1 MIRETKCRRCGKP
14 IVMIKT
20 IKHKTMPA
28 DAEPLWIRLGVMGSS
43 FSGKTACWCGAR
55 RPEMPPMMT
64 APSWKY
70 SDRTS
75 PAAGRAASNNII

>member
-28 DAEPLWIRLGVMGSS
+28 DAEPLWIRLGVDGEQFLREDGMLVWGEEAGDAADDDGAIVEAYRPHITTCRKSS
-43 FSGKTACWCGAR
+43 Q
-55 RPEMPPMMT
+55 
-64 APSWKY
+64 
-70 SDRTS
+70 
-75 PAAGRAASNNII
+75 